1 MINDMSNI
9 FNIFNLFNIFNILNI
24 PNILN
29 ILNMIVIMWMQIG
42 SNSVSFVDPVLS
54 YDKAAFRH

>member
-1 MINDMSNI
+1 M
-9 FNIFNLFNIFNILNI
+9 FNIFNILNI

-29 ILNMIVIMWMQIG
+29 ILNMIVIMWMQIE

-54 YDKAAFRH
+54 YDKTTFRHIYYVGRVQRKVP